1 VPAELREIASF
12 ILELR
17 IICKRRRR
25 SEIEAFFRSFAGS
38 QQAEGPEDKRLIK
51 PML

>member
-1 VPAELREIASF
+1 VSAELRKIASLL
-12 ILELR
+12 LELR
-17 IICKRRRR
+17 IICKRRRQ

-38 QQAEGPEDKRLIK
+38 QQAEGPGGKRLIK

>member
-1 VPAELREIASF
+1 VSAELREIASLV
-12 ILELR
+12 LELP
-17 IICKRRRR
+17 IKRRRQ

-38 QQAEGPEDKRLIK
+38 QQVEGSGGKRLIE